1 MIMNMF
7 DKKSF
12 KIVVVNDSDFS
23 RAQMTHILS
32 QEGFSVVAEASSAE
46 DAIKAVA
53 EKKPNL
59 VITDIVM
66 PNISGIELADKI
78 NINFGGVSV
87 IMISS
92 LRHEQII
99 LESISKGVID
109 FISKPIDPIQL
120 IESVE
125 KCFNL
130 SLKEG

>member
-1 MIMNMF
+1 MNMF

-12 KIVVVNDSDFS
+12 KIVVVDDSDFS

>member
-1 MIMNMF
+1 ML

-12 KIVVVNDSDFS
+12 KIVVVDDSDFS
-23 RAQMTHILS
+23 RAQMIHILT
-32 QEGFSVVAEASSAE
+32 QEGFSVVAEATSAE

-78 NINFGGVSV
+78 NVSYDGVSV

-109 FISKPIDPIQL
+109 FISKPIDPLQL

>member
-12 KIVVVNDSDFS
+12 KIVVVDDSDFS

>member
-1 MIMNMF
+1 ML

-12 KIVVVNDSDFS
+12 KIVVVDDSDFS
-23 RAQMTHILS
+23 RAQMIHILT
-32 QEGFSVVAEASSAE
+32 QEGFSVVAEATSAE

-78 NINFGGVSV
+78 NVSYDGVSV

>member
-1 MIMNMF
+1 MNTL
-7 DKKSF
+7 DKKMFS
-12 KIVVVNDSDFS
+12 IVIVDDSDFS
-23 RAQMTHILS
+23 RAQMIQILTK
-32 QEGFSVVAEASSAE
+32 EGYYVVAEAASAE
-46 DAIKAVA
+46 EALKAVA

-78 NINFGGVSV
+78 NSNYGGTSV

-92 LRHEQII
+92 LKHEQII

-109 FISKPIDPIQL
+109 FVSKPIDPIQL

-125 KCFNL
+125 KCFHL
-130 SLKEG
+130 SLKDG

>member
-1 MIMNMF
+1 MNTL

-12 KIVVVNDSDFS
+12 KIVVVDDSDFS
-23 RAQMTHILS
+23 RAQMIEILT
-32 QEGFSVVAEASSAE
+32 QEGYSVVAEASSAE
-46 DAIKAVA
+46 DALKAVA

-78 NINFGGVSV
+78 NTSYGGVSV

-125 KCFNL
+125 KCFTL
-130 SLKEG
+130 SLKDS

>member
-1 MIMNMF
+1 MNIL

-12 KIVVVNDSDFS
+12 KIVIVDDSDFS
-23 RAQMTHILS
+23 RAQMIQILT
-32 QEGFSVVAEASSAE
+32 QEGFSIVAEASSAE
-46 DAIKAVA
+46 EAIKAVA

-78 NINFGGVSV
+78 NTNYSGVSV

-92 LRHEQII
+92 LKHEQII

-130 SLKEG
+130 SLKES